1 MAVAMTTPRGRSWR
15 AAFLNL
21 KDPALILS
29 TPSLLV
35 ALQHLLS
42 QSKMLVSTAP
52 DLSSEEVAGD
62 IMLLVDLTSREGLL
76 SDGGEWI
83 NVVGCI
89 CHLILEL
96 SCRSQ
101 LELKSSSLV
110 TMINFLRGIV
120 ESCHEAAWSN
130 STVLKDVIGNG
141 SRNKMAVEALQ
152 VLTHVIHENG
162 GNMSPFEVTLTLD
175 FLLRLLSYSN
185 LEASSTAWA
194 NIKKV
199 QPAKNYFRSQ
209 NVENEI
215 ELQTLVFVA
224 LGNLFARTGS
234 IVSRETWKSTI
245 EALRKVMDFLASKSY
260 LEEDNVMSRY
270 YAAVL
275 RCLQLV
281 LSDSKGPVAEHVPG
295 FVAALGMFFTYGL
308 TCSSCIF
315 PVCNLVKGSCDQKS
329 DLSTG
334 REGVTSRKS
343 DSGRYRPP
351 HLRNRTKS
359 AAHQTATNGQN
370 NGSLQPEASGTWA
383 FSSDSELSDTDGS
396 LRDGDRFK
404 SSKARTA
411 AILCIQALCR
421 ADPKS
426 LHAQWT
432 MLLPTHDVLQPR
444 HYQATLMTC
453 LLFDPVLKTR
463 IAAAATL
470 ATMLEGPS
478 SVFLQVAEY
487 KESAKSGSFTTLSS
501 SVGQILMQLHAGFL
515 HLVLSESNSGLL
527 MTIFKALSL
536 LISAAPFNRL
546 PQDLLPNVISSVGK
560 KAKELFR
567 SLLDQSN
574 IVAASVSCLG
584 ATLNTTPPS
593 PQVAAMLV
601 AELSS
606 GLGTDDNQALLS
618 MLFSFTEPVAHPV
631 IRFEALQALRAA
643 IHNYPSIMSLCW
655 NQISSTVLGLIES
668 SYVDA
673 GAHATSTKFCKG
685 TSGPN
690 LRPVD
695 DKTMLSSVKVLDE
708 YLRAVSG
715 FKGTDDLL
723 DDGPPNPFFIS
734 VLPRPIRSLPTLS
747 TYEVQCSEGCQKDDP
762 GKASGTSQWVEALE
776 RYLSPTL
783 VHYAP
788 MVRAA
793 ALTCFAGLTSSV
805 FFSLPDSKQNSIISS
820 IVTAA
825 SKDEVP
831 SVRSAACRAIGVIAS
846 FPRISE
852 SKNSLEELVNVILS
866 NTLDT
871 SVSVRITA
879 SWALANICD
888 SLRHNVGTVDAEK
901 CPTIDVSPLSLL
913 AECALRLSRDGDKIK
928 ANAVRALGNL
938 SRFVKFIDGNP
949 IDSLSDSC
957 SKISLKSELKRE
969 TKREAKPS
977 TSSPWLERMVQSF
990 VSCVTTG
997 NVKVQWNVCH
1007 ALQNLFL
1014 NESIR
1019 LQYMTWAPSV
1029 YSILLLLLRDSSNFK
1044 IRIHAASALAVP
1056 STREDYGDSFAD
1068 IAQALGHTL
1077 EVLDSDQDIAPS
1089 SFKYRKTLAEQL
1101 TSTTVHIFGL
1111 ALPEDYKIL
1120 NGFLAK
1126 RASFLEEWLRS
1137 TCDNVVKFAS
1147 SADTKEIFREEKE
1160 GDAMYS
1166 KDCLGS
1172 YTVNGE
1178 WISSQE
1184 YLSSY
1189 CNKAEATASVKDE
1202 LMQSKLNIL
1211 RAIRAL
1217 IEMYRYGNHQHLV
1230 AKFENLVSQIF

>member
-1 MAVAMTTPRGRSWR
+1 MSSP
-15 AAFLNL
+15 
-21 KDPALILS
+21 P
-29 TPSLLV
+29 LLLT

-42 QSKMLVSTAP
+42 QSKMLVSAAP
-52 DLSSEEVAGD
+52 DLSSQEVAAD

-76 SDGGEWI
+76 SEDGERSNI
-83 NVVGCI
+83 VGCI

-110 TMINFLRGIV
+110 TMINFLRGII

-130 STVLKDVIGNG
+130 STLPKDLISNG

-162 GNMSPFEVTLTLD
+162 GNMSPVEVTFTLD
-175 FLLRLLSYSN
+175 FLLRLLSCSD
-185 LEASSTAWA
+185 LEALSTSWA
-194 NIKKV
+194 DIKKV

-209 NVENEI
+209 DVENEI
-215 ELQTLVFVA
+215 EVQTLVFVA
-224 LGNLFARTGS
+224 LGNLFARAGS
-234 IVSRETWKSTI
+234 VVSRETWKSTI
-245 EALRKVMDFLASKSY
+245 EALRKVMDFLASKSH
-260 LEEDNVMSRY
+260 LEEDNALSRY

-281 LSDSKGPVAEHVPG
+281 LSDPKGPVAEHVPG

-308 TCSSCIF
+308 MSSLCIF
-315 PVCNLVKGSCDQKS
+315 PVCNLVKGSCDQNS
-329 DLSTG
+329 DLGTG

-359 AAHQTATNGQN
+359 AALQTATNGQMS
-370 NGSLQPEASGTWA
+370 GSVQPEASGTWA

-444 HYQATLMTC
+444 RYQATLMTC

-463 IAAAATL
+463 IAAATTL

-501 SVGQILMQLHAGFL
+501 ALGQILMQLHAGLL
-515 HLVLSESNSGLL
+515 HLVLNESHSGLL

-546 PQDLLPNVISSVGK
+546 PQDLLPNVISSVEK
-560 KAKELFR
+560 KAKELLTSF
-567 SLLDQSN
+567 LDQSN

-593 PQVAAMLV
+593 PQVAAMLA

-606 GLGTDDNQALLS
+606 GTDDNHTLLS
-618 MLFSFTEPVAHPV
+618 MFFSFTEPAAHPI

-643 IHNYPSIMSLCW
+643 IHNYPSILSLCW
-655 NQISSTVLGLIES
+655 NQIASTVLGLIES
-668 SYVDA
+668 SYLNS
-673 GAHATSTKFCKG
+673 GAHATSTTFCKG
-685 TSGPN
+685 ASGQN

-695 DKTMLSSVKVLDE
+695 DKTTLSAVKVLDE

-723 DDGPPNPFFIS
+723 DDGPPT

-747 TYEVQCSEGCQKDDP
+747 TYEVKGSEGCLKEDP
-762 GKASGTSQWVEALE
+762 GKASGSSQWVEALE

-805 FFSLPDSKQNSIISS
+805 FFSLPDSKQNFIISS
-820 IVTAA
+820 IVSAA

-846 FPRISE
+846 FPRISA
-852 SKNSLEELVNVILS
+852 SKNSLEELANVILS
-866 NTLDT
+866 NTFDT

-888 SLRHNVGTVDAEK
+888 SLRHNLGTVDAEK
-901 CPTIDVSPLSLL
+901 CATIDVSPLSLL
-913 AECALRLSRDGDKIK
+913 AECALRLSKDGDKIK

-957 SKISLKSELKRE
+957 SEVSFKSEFKCE

-977 TSSPWLERMVQSF
+977 TSSPWLERMVQTF

-1007 ALQNLFL
+1007 ALRNLFL

-1019 LQYMTWAPSV
+1019 LEYMTWAPSV

-1056 STREDYGDSFAD
+1056 STREDYGDSFAN
-1068 IAQALGHTL
+1068 ITQALGHTL
-1077 EVLDSDQDIAPS
+1077 ELLDSDQGIAPS

-1101 TSTTVHIFGL
+1101 TSTIVHIFGL
-1111 ALPEDYKIL
+1111 ALPEDYENL
-1120 NGFLAK
+1120 NGFLTK

-1137 TCDNVVKFAS
+1137 TSDNIVKFVS
-1147 SADTKEIFREEKE
+1147 SSNTKDIFREDNE

-1172 YTVNGE
+1172 YTLNGE
-1178 WISSQE
+1178 WISSQD
-1184 YLSSY
+1184 YLADY
-1189 CNKAEATASVKDE
+1189 INKREVTASVKDE
-1202 LMQSKLNIL
+1202 LMQSRSNIL
-1211 RAIRAL
+1211 RAVRAL

-1230 AKFENLVSQIF
+1230 VKFENLVSQIS

>member
-1 MAVAMTTPRGRSWR
+1 MATPRGRSWR

-21 KDPALILS
+21 KDPALIS
-29 TPSLLV
+29 SPPSLLV

-42 QSKMLVSTAP
+42 QSKMLVSAAP
-52 DLSSEEVAGD
+52 DLSSQEVAGD
-62 IMLLVDLTSREGLL
+62 IMLLVDLTSREGMH
-76 SDGGEWI
+76 SEDGEWS
-83 NVVGCI
+83 NVLGCI

-110 TMINFLRGIV
+110 TMVSFLQRII

-130 STVLKDVIGNG
+130 SIVLKDAMSNG

-162 GNMSPFEVTLTLD
+162 GNMSPSDVTFTLD
-175 FLLRLLSYSN
+175 FLLCILSYRN
-185 LEASSTAWA
+185 LEVSSTSWE

-199 QPAKNYFRSQ
+199 QPAKNYFKSQ

-224 LGNLFARTGS
+224 ISNLFARAGS
-234 IVSRETWKSTI
+234 VVSRETWKLTI
-245 EALRKVMDFLASKSY
+245 EALRKVMDFLASKCH

-275 RCLQLV
+275 HCLQLV

-308 TCSSCIF
+308 IYSSCIF
-315 PVCNLVKGSCDQKS
+315 PVSNLVRGSCDHKS

-334 REGVTSRKS
+334 REVVASRKN

-359 AAHQTATNGQN
+359 AAHQTATNGEI
-370 NGSLQPEASGTWA
+370 NGSVQPEVSVTWG
-383 FSSDSELSDTDGS
+383 FSSDSDLSDTDGS

-404 SSKARTA
+404 CSKARTA

-453 LLFDPVLKTR
+453 LLFDPILKTR
-463 IAAAATL
+463 MAAAATL

-501 SVGQILMQLHAGFL
+501 SLGQILMQLHAGLL
-515 HLVLSESNSGLL
+515 HLVLNESHSGML

-536 LISAAPFNRL
+536 LISATPFNRL
-546 PQDLLPNVISSVGK
+546 PQELLPNVISSVGK
-560 KAKELFR
+560 KAKELFT

-574 IVAASVSCLG
+574 LVAASVSCLG
-584 ATLNTTPPS
+584 ATLNTTLPS
-593 PQVAAMLV
+593 PQVAAMLA

-606 GLGTDDNQALLS
+606 GTDDNQTLLS

-655 NQISSTVLGLIES
+655 HQISSTVLGLLES
-668 SYVDA
+668 SYLDT

-685 TSGPN
+685 TSRQN

-695 DKTMLSSVKVLDE
+695 DKTMLSAVKVLDE

-723 DDGPPNPFFIS
+723 DDGPLNPFVIS

-747 TYEVQCSEGCQKDDP
+747 TYEVKGREGCQKDDP
-762 GKASGTSQWVEALE
+762 GKASGTSQWVEALD

-805 FFSLPDSKQNSIISS
+805 FFSLPDSKQNFIISS

-846 FPRISE
+846 FPRISAR
-852 SKNSLEELVNVILS
+852 NNNLEELVNVILS

-913 AECALRLSRDGDKIK
+913 AECALRLTKDGDKIK

-938 SRFVKFIDGNP
+938 SRFVNFSDGNP
-949 IDSLSDSC
+949 IDSHSDSC
-957 SKISLKSELKRE
+957 SEVSLKSELKRE

-1007 ALQNLFL
+1007 ALRNLFL
-1014 NESIR
+1014 NDSIR
-1019 LQYMTWAPSV
+1019 LQYMTWAPLV

-1044 IRIHAASALAVP
+1044 IRIHATSALAVP

-1068 IAQALGHTL
+1068 IVQALGHTL

-1111 ALPEDYKIL
+1111 AFPEDYENF
-1120 NGFLAK
+1120 NGFLTK
-1126 RASFLEEWLRS
+1126 RASFLEEWLRL
-1137 TCDNVVKFAS
+1137 TCDNIVKFAS
-1147 SADTKEIFREEKE
+1147 SADTKDIFREENE
-1160 GDAMYS
+1160 GDSLYT
-1166 KDCLGS
+1166 KDCLSS

-1178 WISSQE
+1178 WISSQDN
-1184 YLSSY
+1184 LAAY
-1189 CNKAEATASVKDE
+1189 CIKAEGIASVKDE
-1202 LMQSKLNIL
+1202 LMQSKSNIL

-1230 AKFENLVSQIF
+1230 AKFENLVSQIS